1 MERKITKIPSTID
14 LQTHIQIDSKAKRKV
29 AGYARVS
36 TDFEEQQNSY
46 EAQVEYYTSY
56 IKGREDWEFV
66 KVYTDEGISGTSTKH
81 REGFSQMIED
91 ALSGKIDLIIT
102 KSVSRFARNTVDSL
116 TTIRKLKAVGVEIYF
131 EKENIYTLDSKGELL
146 VTLMSSLAQEELR
159 SISEN
164 VTWGQRRRFAEGK
177 INLPYKRFLGYKK
190 GVDGL
195 PEIIPEEAEIV
206 RYIYK
211 SYITGCT
218 TYAIAKDLTSR
229 KIPTLG
235 GKTTWSSSTIES
247 ILTNEKYKGSA
258 LLQKKFTVDFL
269 TKKTKVNEG
278 EVPQYYIEESHD
290 AIISPEEFEEV
301 QAEISRRKKL
311 GRKYSGN
318 TIFSAKLVCGD
329 CGSFF
334 GSKVW
339 HSTSKYRRVIWQC
352 NNKFKDEHL
361 CSTPHLYEAEIKLR
375 FITAF
380 AEFFQ
385 KKDVVLETCHMLME
399 ELADTSE
406 YDSMIEKLL
415 AELNDISRQ
424 IKEHIQK
431 NASEAQNQEEYSLKY
446 NKLTEQYQCKA
457 NKINKEKK
465 KLIEHK
471 SKIEAMSAFIRTLQD
486 TKETLQFFDDDIWR
500 IVVEKVTVFHDG
512 RMIFQF
518 IDGTEIKT

>member
-1 MERKITKIPSTID
+1 ME
-14 LQTHIQIDSKAKRKV
+14 
-29 AGYARVS
+29 
-36 TDFEEQQNSY
+36 
-46 EAQVEYYTSY
+46 
-56 IKGREDWEFV
+56 
-66 KVYTDEGISGTSTKH
+66 
-81 REGFSQMIED
+81 
-91 ALSGKIDLIIT
+91 
-102 KSVSRFARNTVDSL
+102 
-116 TTIRKLKAVGVEIYF
+116 LKAVGVEIYF

-229 KIPTLG
+229 KIPTPG

-311 GRKYSGN
+311 GRKYSAN

-352 NNKFKDEHL
+352 NFKL
-361 CSTPHLYEAEIKLR
+361 MRQPPSSTPHLYEDEIKLR

-465 KLIEHK
+465 KLIEYK
-471 SKIEAMSAFIRTLQD
+471 SKIEVMSAFIRTLQD

-518 IDGTEIKT
+518 IDGTEIEA

>member
-1 MERKITKIPSTID
+1 
-14 LQTHIQIDSKAKRKV
+14 
-29 AGYARVS
+29 
-36 TDFEEQQNSY
+36 
-46 EAQVEYYTSY
+46 
-56 IKGREDWEFV
+56 
-66 KVYTDEGISGTSTKH
+66 
-81 REGFSQMIED
+81 
-91 ALSGKIDLIIT
+91 
-102 KSVSRFARNTVDSL
+102 
-116 TTIRKLKAVGVEIYF
+116 
-131 EKENIYTLDSKGELL
+131 
-146 VTLMSSLAQEELR
+146 MSSLAQEESR

-190 GVDGL
+190 GADGL

-229 KIPTLG
+229 KIPTPG
-235 GKTTWSSSTIES
+235 GKTKWSSSTIES

-258 LLQKKFTVDFL
+258 LLQKKFTMDFL

-301 QAEISRRKKL
+301 QAEILRRKKL

-329 CGSFF
+329 CGSLF

-339 HSTSKYRRVIWQC
+339 HSTSKYRRVVWQC
-352 NNKFKDEHL
+352 NNKFKGEHL
-361 CSTPHLYEAEIKLR
+361 CSTPHLYEDEIKLR

-415 AELNDISRQ
+415 AELNNISWQ

-431 NASEAQNQEEYSLKY
+431 NASETQNQEEYSLKY

-465 KLIEHK
+465 KLIEYK

-486 TKETLQFFDDDIWR
+486 TKETLQFFDDNIWR
-500 IVVEKVTVFHDG
+500 IVVEKVIVFHDG

-518 IDGTEIKT
+518 IDRTEIKT

>member
-1 MERKITKIPSTID
+1 ME
-14 LQTHIQIDSKAKRKV
+14 
-29 AGYARVS
+29 
-36 TDFEEQQNSY
+36 
-46 EAQVEYYTSY
+46 
-56 IKGREDWEFV
+56 
-66 KVYTDEGISGTSTKH
+66 
-81 REGFSQMIED
+81 
-91 ALSGKIDLIIT
+91 
-102 KSVSRFARNTVDSL
+102 
-116 TTIRKLKAVGVEIYF
+116 LKAVGVEIYF

-229 KIPTLG
+229 KIPTPG

-301 QAEISRRKKL
+301 QAEISRRKRL
-311 GRKYSGN
+311 GRKYSAN

-352 NNKFKDEHL
+352 NNKFKGEHL
-361 CSTPHLYEAEIKLR
+361 CSTPHLYEDEIKLR

-465 KLIEHK
+465 KLIEYK
-471 SKIEAMSAFIRTLQD
+471 SKIEVMSAFIRTLQD

-518 IDGTEIKT
+518 IDGTEIEA